1 MKFFHIFQM
10 KTLNLKIEKFIVFFR
25 VVQKFCIKKFENSQ
39 KAKNLIP
46 QQIFSFV

>member
-1 MKFFHIFQM
+1 MFCTKCGT
-10 KTLNLKIEKFIVFFR
+10 KNNDGA
-25 VVQKFCIKKFENSQ
+25 KFCIKKFENSQ

>member
-1 MKFFHIFQM
+1 M
-10 KTLNLKIEKFIVFFR
+10 KTQNLKIENLLIFFR
-25 VVQKFCIKKFENSQ
+25 VMQKICIKKFENSQ